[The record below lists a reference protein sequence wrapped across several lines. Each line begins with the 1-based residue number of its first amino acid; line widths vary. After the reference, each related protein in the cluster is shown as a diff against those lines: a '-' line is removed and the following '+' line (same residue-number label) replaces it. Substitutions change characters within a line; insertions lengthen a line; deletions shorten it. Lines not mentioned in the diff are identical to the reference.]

1 MHPWQMY
8 CFNLLVG
15 VALNVWFTTNVMCV
29 KNDTHIYVARTSN
42 DHGMWLLLAATVWNF
57 AHLPLGLSD
66 CNKMVLWP
74 GCEGCARCNL
84 HKKNVWSVR
93 FVVKRWGCCCNLSV
107 GVVLNAQFTGNR
119 MCAKN
124 NTHIYMWHEQPIIE
138 WSWHVISIV
147 AGCRSVKLCALA
159 AQAFRSQQ
167 YETIH
172 KINLRSYQNSFGV
185 LQGCT
190 TFCYCWLHYFF
201 YMKYGRQWVRVIFIR
216 YI

>member
-1 MHPWQMY
+1 MHPWQLY

-15 VALNVWFTTNVMCV
+15 IALNVWFTTNVMCV

-124 NTHIYMWHEQPIIE
+124 NTHIYVAWTANNR
-138 WSWHVISIV
+138 VIM
-147 AGCRSVKLCALA
+147 ACDLYC
-159 AQAFRSQQ
+159 
-167 YETIH
+167 
-172 KINLRSYQNSFGV
+172 
-185 LQGCT
+185 
-190 TFCYCWLHYFF
+190 CWLPQCEALCTGCSGFPITTV
-201 YMKYGRQWVRVIFIR
+201 WNNS
-216 YI
+216 